1 MNPTEIMAFIV
12 AFFTLGKMLTMLFSQ
27 KSWFTNS
34 TKRFWAHPRILTIG
48 SLVAVIVSLWFL
60 LQELTIVQVFAV
72 TFFSMSLIVLGLAPL
87 SKYMLEIEEKWFKEE
102 KMITIGPIAWIV
114 WSGLSIWVLYTIFRG

>member
-1 MNPTEIMAFIV
+1 MNPIEIMAFIV

-27 KSWFTNS
+27 KSWFTNY
-34 TKRFWAHPRILTIG
+34 TKRFWAHPRMLTIG
-48 SLVAVIVSLWFL
+48 SLVVVIVSLWFL

-72 TFFSMSLIVLGLAPL
+72 TFFSMSLIILGLAPL

-114 WSGLSIWVLYTIFRG
+114 WSGLSIWVLYTIFMG

>member
-12 AFFTLGKMLTMLFSQ
+12 AFLTLGKMLTMLISQ

-34 TKRFWAHPRILTIG
+34 TKRFWAHPKMLTIG

-114 WSGLSIWVLYTIFRG
+114 WSGLSIWVLYTIFMG

>member
-1 MNPTEIMAFIV
+1 MTPIEIMAFIV

-27 KSWFTNS
+27 KSWFPNL
-34 TKRFWAHPRILTIG
+34 TKRFWGHPRRLTIG
-48 SLVAVIVSLWFL
+48 SLVVVIVSLWFL

-87 SKYMLEIEEKWFKEE
+87 SKYMLEIEKKWFKEE

-114 WSGLSIWVLYTIFRG
+114 WVGLSIWVLYALFA

>member
-27 KSWFTNS
+27 KSWFTNY
-34 TKRFWAHPRILTIG
+34 TKRFWAHPRMLTIG
-48 SLVAVIVSLWFL
+48 SLVVVIVSLWFL

-72 TFFSMSLIVLGLAPL
+72 TFFSMSLIILGLAPL

-114 WSGLSIWVLYTIFRG
+114 WSGLSIWVLYTIFMG

>member
-1 MNPTEIMAFIV
+1 MDSIEIMAFII
-12 AFFTLGKMLTMLFSQ
+12 AFFTLSKMLTMLFSQ
-27 KSWFTNS
+27 KSWFTNL
-34 TKRFWAHPRILTIG
+34 TKRFWAYPRIVTIG

-87 SKYMLEIEEKWFKEE
+87 SKYMLEMEEKWIERSYKKRVREAKLDE
-102 KMITIGPIAWIV
+102 YQ
-114 WSGLSIWVLYTIFRG
+114 LQ

>member
-12 AFFTLGKMLTMLFSQ
+12 AFLTLGKMLTMLISQ

-34 TKRFWAHPRILTIG
+34 TKRFWAHPRMLTIG

-114 WSGLSIWVLYTIFRG
+114 WSGLSIWVLYTIFMG

>member
-27 KSWFTNS
+27 KSWFTSS
-34 TKRFWAHPRILTIG
+34 TKRFWAHPRMLTIG

-114 WSGLSIWVLYTIFRG
+114 WSGLSIWVLYTIFMG

>member
-1 MNPTEIMAFIV
+1 MNPIEIMAFIV

-27 KSWFTNS
+27 KSWFTNY
-34 TKRFWAHPRILTIG
+34 TKRFWAHPGMLTIG

-114 WSGLSIWVLYTIFRG
+114 WSGLSIWVLYTIFMG